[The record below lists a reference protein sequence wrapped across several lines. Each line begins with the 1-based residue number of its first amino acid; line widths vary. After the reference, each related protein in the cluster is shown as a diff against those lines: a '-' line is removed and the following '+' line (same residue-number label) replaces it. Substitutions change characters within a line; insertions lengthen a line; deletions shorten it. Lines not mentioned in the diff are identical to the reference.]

1 MKKSE
6 AIYLAG
12 NITKLANLLKITKSA
27 VSQWSDD
34 IPELRALQLEKLVND
49 KSENYSIK
57 AK

>member
-6 AIYLAG
+6 AIYFAG
-12 NITKLANLLKITKSA
+12 NKTNLAKLLKITKSA
-27 VSQWSDD
+27 VSQWGDD

-49 KSENYSIK
+49 KNNTK